1 MFNFLFSAMRKY
13 ISLIAIA
20 IMAAMATVSCSKAAS
35 IPSDI
40 FDQKVEEPTVAVF
53 SIDLRFDAGESVGES
68 ATVEFLDENGTFIN
82 SVNIALPD
90 ESQVVPCAFSAE
102 SRPVY
107 LYTEGLEN
115 ADANGYLSI
124 PDQSVE
130 TKAGHEALLVKIRR

>member
-1 MFNFLFSAMRKY
+1 M
-13 ISLIAIA
+13 IAIA
-20 IMAAMATVSCSKAAS
+20 IMAAMATVSCSKPAIS
-35 IPSDI
+35 SDI
-40 FDQKVEEPTVAVF
+40 FDQKEEESTVSVF
-53 SIDLRFDAGESVGES
+53 SIDLRFDAGESVGET

-102 SRPVY
+102 NRPVY